1 MTPTFAFLEALGQ
14 SCGKAYKVSSPDV
27 LSAMHVSDLVALFS
41 QPQTLAVVL
50 VQFFLGL
57 GLGYV
62 SVKALKYVLAFIAI
76 LVLGTFLS
84 VWSLGATPS
93 AVLQSLGAAVA
104 LVKDFAIALG
114 LMTIGPV
121 SVGFV
126 VGAIVGLMKK

>member
-1 MTPTFAFLEALGQ
+1 
-14 SCGKAYKVSSPDV
+14 
-27 LSAMHVSDLVALFS
+27 MHVSDLVALFS
-41 QPQTLAVVL
+41 QPQTLAVVW
-50 VQFFLGL
+50 VQFLLGL

-93 AVLQSLGAAVA
+93 AVLQNLGSAAA
-104 LVKDFAIALG
+104 LAKDFAIALG

-126 VGAIVGLMKK
+126 VGAILGLMKK